1 MLSTTTSQRYLSTR
15 GGSYGFSF
23 EETVLKGLAADQGL
37 FLPEDIPALP
47 SDWQD
52 AWSQLTFSELAFK
65 IFSLYIA
72 PSEIEPTA
80 LRDIIDR
87 SYSSFR
93 VPSVTPTVTLD
104 HAKKVHLL
112 ELYHGETFAF
122 KDIALQFLGNLFE
135 FFLIKRNDGKSG
147 RDREHLT
154 VVCATSG
161 DTGSASIYGLRG
173 KKDVSIFVMYPT
185 GKVSPIQEAQMTT
198 VTDANVHCLSVDGT
212 FDDCQAFVKDLFND
226 PEINSSQRLAAVNS
240 INFARILAQ
249 ITYYFASYFSLVTS
263 GTYNPAA
270 DQIRFVVPTGNFGDI
285 LAGYFAKRM
294 GLPVSKLVIACN
306 ENDILH
312 RFLQT
317 GTYEKQPVH
326 GAAAA
331 GGLVEDGVKASPE
344 GVKETLSPSMDI
356 LVSSNFERLL
366 WFVAHNVY
374 GSHTNNPQEKKA
386 IAGGKVKEW
395 QSQLKIDGGFKVER
409 QVLDA
414 VRADFAAE
422 RVSDAETIATIR
434 DVYRWPG
441 RYILDPHSAIAVTAA
456 LRYPESPHQVALATA
471 HPAKFAKAVEMALA
485 EEKGFHFKNVLPEQF
500 VGMEEKPRRLRF
512 VMRSEGLKG
521 LRKVIVDEVDKE
533 RTEK

>member
-1 MLSTTTSQRYLSTR
+1 MSLPTSSQRYLSTR
-15 GGSYGFSF
+15 GGSYGFTF

-37 FLPEDIPALP
+37 FLPETIPSLP
-47 SDWQD
+47 SNWQHE
-52 AWSQLTFSELAFK
+52 WSQMSFSELAFQ
-65 IFSLYIA
+65 IFSLYIS
-72 PSEIEPTA
+72 PSEIDPAA
-80 LRDIIDR
+80 LRNIIER
-87 SYSSFR
+87 SYSTFR
-93 VPSVTPTVTLD
+93 EPSVTPTVTLD
-104 HAKKVHLL
+104 HEKKIHLL

-135 FFLIKRNDGKSG
+135 FFLVKRNEGKSG
-147 RDREHLT
+147 KDREHLT

-198 VTDANVHCLSVDGT
+198 VTDENVHCLSVDGT

-226 PEINSSQRLAAVNS
+226 ALINSSQRLAAVNS

-249 ITYYFASYFSLVTS
+249 ITYYFASYFSLVRS
-263 GTYNPAA
+263 GKYDPST

-312 RFLQT
+312 RFLQS
-317 GTYEKQPVH
+317 GAYEKKPVH

-331 GGLVEDGVKASPE
+331 GGLTEDGAAAHPD

-366 WFVAHNVY
+366 WFVAYDVY
-374 GSHTNNPQEKKA
+374 GLNSNSVQEKRE
-386 IAGGKVKEW
+386 IAGRKVKEW
-395 QSQLKIDGGFKVER
+395 QTQLKTNGGFRVEKP
-409 QVLDA
+409 VLDA
-414 VRADFAAE
+414 VCADFAAE
-422 RVSDAETIATIR
+422 RVSDAETTATIR
-434 DVYRWPG
+434 DVYRWPEG
-441 RYILDPHSAIAVTAA
+441 YILDPHSAIAVTAA
-456 LRYPESPHQVALATA
+456 LRCTGGAHQVALATA
-471 HPAKFAKAVEMALA
+471 HPAKFAKAVEMALLK
-485 EEKGFHFKNVLPEQF
+485 EKGFHFKDILPQQF
-500 VGMEEKPRRLRF
+500 VGMEERPRRLRF
-512 VMRSEGLKG
+512 VRKSEGLGG
-521 LRKVIVDEVDKE
+521 LRELIVAEVD
-533 RTEK
+533 REKAKA